1 METGRTGVT
10 GPLVTSHV
18 EQVFRRVDEIALI
31 QNQHLAAKYVL
42 VIKRKLET
50 VNLGTV
56 KLTEVGLLGLG
67 PHAPPLVA
75 RAGKQE
81 GAPVPTPYH
90 YTAEAPVLETLIMLN
105 PAF

>member
-1 METGRTGVT
+1 METGRTGVN

-18 EQVFRRVDEIALI
+18 ELVFRRVDEIALI

-56 KLTEVGLLGLG
+56 KVCISLMNFHFVLSIGELKCSPVCSATLSVYNDLL
-67 PHAPPLVA
+67 
-75 RAGKQE
+75 
-81 GAPVPTPYH
+81 
-90 YTAEAPVLETLIMLN
+90 I
-105 PAF
+105 

>member
-31 QNQHLAAKYVL
+31 QNQHLVAKYVL

-56 KLTEVGLLGLG
+56 KVCISLMNFYFVLIIGELKYLSVYNDLL
-67 PHAPPLVA
+67 
-75 RAGKQE
+75 
-81 GAPVPTPYH
+81 
-90 YTAEAPVLETLIMLN
+90 I
-105 PAF
+105 